1 MEFTQ
6 EEADRHN
13 ALTDAASEIVRNET
27 IIHGRPPPGLPGFFL
42 RRKLKKAIRL
52 YEQALAINPEG
63 WSSMWVIGKI
73 HQRLGDQ
80 KAAFSWFLKSHNIN
94 PTQPDVAREAG
105 LAAMDSGLVQ
115 EAVQLCF
122 SAVKLSP
129 DDMGLQCNLALAY
142 LLAGD
147 DARANECARVA
158 VASAP
163 EDEIPKAALSF
174 IRDVSE
180 GKKKRPKMLSEVFPV
195 C

>member
-6 EEADRHN
+6 EQADRHN
-13 ALTDAASEIVRNET
+13 VLTGAASKIVQKQT
-27 IIHGRPPPGLPGFFL
+27 IIHGGPPLGRPGFFL
-42 RRKLKKAIRL
+42 RRKLKRAIRL
-52 YEQALAINPEG
+52 YEQALIINPEG

-73 HQRLGDQ
+73 YQRLGDQ
-80 KAAFSWFLKSHNIN
+80 RAAFTWFLKSHKVN

-105 LAAMDSGLVQ
+105 LAAMDTGHVQ

-147 DARANECARVA
+147 NIRANECARVA

-163 EDEIPKAALSF
+163 EDKISKDALSF
-174 IRDVSE
+174 IRDVTE
-180 GKKKRPKMLSEVFPV
+180 GRKKRPKTLSEVFPV